1 MRFNHQQQQH
11 VEELCGASIRAL
23 TGLPGLYHRGRTLFL
38 DGKKVNTNAPHLQT
52 DVLEQ
57 DFRSHRGIAD
67 SIALRLK
74 HSDEQLHQSLC
85 PPSPIARLIFDML
98 EQLRVESQ
106 VSDQH
111 LGVKENLLYRFQQW
125 SLKFHYEDHTETH
138 LGLLI
143 FTIAQATWSRLTGLP
158 TLEEIDDVIESTRAS
173 LSPVIGSD
181 LLGLRRNRH
190 HQSAYAVHALSIAK
204 LIDESL
210 QVGDKERALNL
221 AEQEDTEKALSRI
234 ALSTDFSDEAEDA
247 NIASIITGTSKVL
260 SDNPT
265 GYRVFTEA
273 YDQEYK
279 ASSKIRD
286 VEIIEFRD
294 QLDLMIKAQGINIP
308 RLARQISDLLAQPGR
323 DGWQFGEEEGVIDG
337 RRLSQVIS
345 SPSERRIFR
354 KDRYRFKN
362 DCLVSFLI
370 DCSGSMKQYIESIAM
385 MVDIFGRALDQ
396 AEISSEI
403 LGFTTGKWNGGRA
416 LKDWIAQ
423 GRPKNPGRLAER
435 SHLIFKN
442 ADTGWRKSRRD
453 IAALLKS
460 PYFREGVDGEA
471 VNWACQRMRKHGEQ
485 RKILIVVSDGSPMD
499 SATHQANDEYYLDH
513 HLKQTVER
521 NEAESNVE
529 IYGLG
534 VGLSLTPYYRHSLA
548 IDLSES
554 LSNTVF
560 QQILQMIAHAQRR

>member
-23 TGLPGLYHRGRTLFL
+23 TGLPGLHHRGRTLFL
-38 DGKKVNTNAPHLQT
+38 DGKRVNTNAPHLQT

-57 DFRSHRGIAD
+57 DFRSHRGISD
-67 SIALRLK
+67 GIALRLQ

-106 VSDQH
+106 VTDQH
-111 LGVKENLLYRFQQW
+111 PGIKQNLLYRFQQW
-125 SLKFHYEDHTETH
+125 SLKFHYEDQTETQ

-143 FTIAQATWSRLTGLP
+143 FTIAQASWSRLTGLP
-158 TLEEIDDVIESTRAS
+158 TLEEIDDVIESTRAN
-173 LSPVIGSD
+173 LSPLIGSD
-181 LLGLRRNRH
+181 LLGMRKNRDK
-190 HQSAYAVHALSIAK
+190 QSAYAVHALSIAK

-221 AEQEDTEKALSRI
+221 AEQEDTEKALNRI
-234 ALSTDFSDEAEDA
+234 ALSSDFSDEAEDA
-247 NIASIITGTSKVL
+247 NIASIITGTSKIL

-279 ASSKIRD
+279 AASKVRD

-294 QLDLMIKAQGINIP
+294 QLDGLIKSQGINIP

>member
-23 TGLPGLYHRGRTLFL
+23 TGLPGLCHRGRTLFL

-67 SIALRLK
+67 SIALRLQ

-111 LGVKENLLYRFQQW
+111 PGVKENLLYRFQQW
-125 SLKFHYEDHTETH
+125 SLKFHYEDYTETH

-143 FTIAQATWSRLTGLP
+143 FTVAQATWSRLTGLP

-181 LLGLRRNRH
+181 LLGLRKNRH
-190 HQSAYAVHALSIAK
+190 NQSAYAVHALSIAK

-210 QVGDKERALNL
+210 HVGDKERALNL

-234 ALSTDFSDEAEDA
+234 ALSTDFSDETEDA
-247 NIASIITGTSKVL
+247 NIASITTGTSNVL

-354 KDRYRFKN
+354 KDRYRLKN

-435 SHLIFKN
+435 SHFIFKN
-442 ADTGWRKSRRD
+442 ANTGWRKSRRD

-471 VNWACQRMRKHGEQ
+471 VDWACQRMRKHGEQ
-485 RKILIVVSDGSPMD
+485 RKILIVISDGSPMD
-499 SATHQANDEYYLDH
+499 AATHQANDEYYLDN

-521 NEAESNVE
+521 NEAESNIE

-560 QQILQMIAHAQRR
+560 QQILLMIAHAQRR

>member
-23 TGLPGLYHRGRTLFL
+23 TGLPGLHHRGRTLFL
-38 DGKKVNTNAPHLQT
+38 NGKKVNTNAPHLQT

-67 SIALRLK
+67 GIALRLK
-74 HSDEQLHQSLC
+74 YSNEQLHQSFC

-106 VSDQH
+106 VTDQH
-111 LGVKENLLYRFQQW
+111 PGIKQNLLYRFQQW
-125 SLKFHYEDHTETH
+125 SLKFHYADQTETQ

-143 FTIAQATWSRLTGLP
+143 FTIAQASWSRLTGLP
-158 TLEEIDDVIESTRAS
+158 TLEEIDDVIESTRAN
-173 LSPVIGSD
+173 LSPLIGSD
-181 LLGLRRNRH
+181 LVGLRKNRH
-190 HQSAYAVHALSIAK
+190 NQSAYAAHALSIAK

-221 AEQEDTEKALSRI
+221 AEQEDTEKALNRI
-234 ALSTDFSDEAEDA
+234 ALSSDFSDEAEDA
-247 NIASIITGTSKVL
+247 NIASIITGTSKIL

-279 ASSKIRD
+279 AASKIRD

-294 QLDLMIKAQGINIP
+294 QLDGMIKAQGINIP

-396 AEISSEI
+396 ADISSEI

-423 GRPKNPGRLAER
+423 GRPENPGRLAER

-471 VNWACQRMRKHGEQ
+471 VNWACQRMRNHGEE
-485 RKILIVVSDGSPMD
+485 RKILIVISDGSPMD
-499 SATHQANDEYYLDH
+499 AATHQANDEYYLDH

-560 QQILQMIAHAQRR
+560 QQILHMIAHAKR

>member
-23 TGLPGLYHRGRTLFL
+23 TGLPGLHHRGRTLFL
-38 DGKKVNTNAPHLQT
+38 NGKKVNTNAPHLQT

-67 SIALRLK
+67 GIALRLK
-74 HSDEQLHQSLC
+74 HSDEQLHQLFC

-106 VSDQH
+106 VTEQH
-111 LGVKENLLYRFQQW
+111 PGIKQNLLYRFQQW
-125 SLKFHYEDHTETH
+125 SLKFHYADQTETQ

-143 FTIAQATWSRLTGLP
+143 FTIAQASWSRLTGLP
-158 TLEEIDDVIESTRAS
+158 TLEEIDDVIESTRAN
-173 LSPVIGSD
+173 LSPLIGSD
-181 LLGLRRNRH
+181 LVGLRKNRH
-190 HQSAYAVHALSIAK
+190 NQSAYAVHALSIAK

-221 AEQEDTEKALSRI
+221 AEQEDTEKALNRI
-234 ALSTDFSDEAEDA
+234 ALSSDFSDEAEDA
-247 NIASIITGTSKVL
+247 NIASIITGTSKIL

-279 ASSKIRD
+279 AASKIRD

-294 QLDLMIKAQGINIP
+294 QLDGMIKAQGINIP

-396 AEISSEI
+396 ADISSEI

-423 GRPKNPGRLAER
+423 GRPENPGRLAER

-485 RKILIVVSDGSPMD
+485 RKILIVISDGSPMD
-499 SATHQANDEYYLDH
+499 AATHQANDEYYLDH
-513 HLKQTVER
+513 HLKQTVEQ

-560 QQILQMIAHAQRR
+560 QQILHMIAHAKKR